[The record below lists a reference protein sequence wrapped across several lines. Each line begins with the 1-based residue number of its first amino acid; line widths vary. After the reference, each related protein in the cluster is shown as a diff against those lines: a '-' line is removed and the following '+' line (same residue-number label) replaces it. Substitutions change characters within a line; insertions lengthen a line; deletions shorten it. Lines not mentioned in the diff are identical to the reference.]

1 MELCELPPSAPP
13 AVFRFARG
21 LAVFGGAG
29 GLLWRDIFL
38 CVIFGWRG
46 FGIFGCCD
54 AFAGGRACDAEVD
67 KAFFAIDG
75 GDRERNA
82 HAELDH
88 DAVGR
93 DPCHAVG
100 FEAPA
105 SGGQIFA
112 FDHATDAHVGDFD
125 HEAHRAYIGDE
136 SVEDV
141 WVVHFRDAREVIE
154 EFDLFC
160 FRLRFGRGAFGVGNV
175 A

>member
-1 MELCELPPSAPP
+1 M
-13 AVFRFARG
+13 
-21 LAVFGGAG
+21 GG
-29 GLLWRDIFL
+29 DFFL
-38 CVIFGWRG
+38 CVFFGRWG
-46 FGIFGCCD
+46 FGIFWRGYS
-54 AFAGGRACDAEVD
+54 FAGGRACDAEVD
-67 KAFFAIDG
+67 EAFFAIDG
-75 GDRERNA
+75 GDCERDA

-105 SGGQIFA
+105 SGGQVFA
-112 FDHATDAHVGDFD
+112 FDHAADAHVGDFD
-125 HEAHRAYIGDE
+125 HEAHGAHIGDQ

-141 WVVHFRDAREVIE
+141 RVVHFRDAREVIE

-160 FRLRFGRGAFGVGNV
+160 FRFRFGRGAFGVGNV